1 MLLDAN
7 IPGVTLKPAIELG
20 PDNWK
25 SWHFL
30 FNSVPDL
37 PEALLAGRERIL
49 IEWFFSRKTANKP
62 GVFSRADIDEYER
75 VYQTLGGLRGMLG
88 YYRAAV
94 EDAAQNRALRDT
106 PLTVP
111 VLALGGDRGSAPD
124 LHQALKPLAQDLQG
138 GVLEDCGHYL
148 PEEQPRELARRML
161 AFLTQGRA

>member
-1 MLLDAN
+1 
-7 IPGVTLKPAIELG
+7 
-20 PDNWK
+20 
-25 SWHFL
+25 
-30 FNSVPDL
+30 
-37 PEALLAGRERIL
+37 
-49 IEWFFSRKTANKP
+49 
-62 GVFSRADIDEYER
+62 
-75 VYQTLGGLRGMLG
+75 MLG

-161 AFLTQGRA
+161 AFLTQSRA